1 MKPFEKAEW
10 IYHLTGPTVSADAK
24 YGNPLPYF
32 RKEFKVKKGLK
43 KATLSASAA
52 GLFKAYINGKEF
64 GDYMSPGWT
73 DYRRRIPLMRFDA
86 TNMLEADNAIV
97 LVVGDGW
104 FTGNLIWSTMRNSYG
119 AWSEVVAELK
129 LEYKDGTVEYVS
141 TGADWRAA
149 DGPIRRADNYMGE
162 VVDRH
167 CDRGDIWHAGYD
179 DTDWSRPKI
188 GDGMRTAF
196 LTEESAIPTR
206 VMHVVK
212 PVNVYT
218 VNDKTIYDFGQNL
231 VGVVRFTAKSDG
243 YAKIIVRHGEMTY
256 DDGNVYNENYR
267 NAEATDTLV
276 LKGGETVSFRPLFTF
291 HGFRYAEIHIPSGRA
306 DIADMQAEVMY
317 SDMKETGAFT
327 CSDEL
332 VSRLYRN
339 IVWGQRGNFLNVPTD
354 CPQRDERLGWTGDAQ
369 VFCGTAMFNMDCRA
383 FYKKYM
389 YDLADAQTAAGAVP
403 GFAPVV
409 PHEYAN
415 RIDTGLYAAGWG
427 DVMTILPYE
436 YYLMYG
442 DKETVREFIPNI
454 RRYVKW
460 LENISD
466 DYILPAEPNYGD
478 WLCVNAE
485 TDKSLIFTA
494 FAANSARIAERLCAA
509 LGEDGAYFGT
519 LFGKFRTAFRRR
531 FIMPDGK
538 LLSHS
543 QTAYLLAYSFGLM
556 DADEVHAHL
565 VDCVHAVDDHI
576 GVGFLG
582 VKLILPAL
590 SELGESALA
599 YKLLTNRTYPGWLYS
614 VVNGATTIWERWNG
628 YTKEG
633 GFGDVNMNSYNHYAY
648 GSCGE
653 WMFRYCLGIRPSFEG
668 AGFAKLTLKPDI
680 DFSGRLTHA
689 EGRYDSV
696 RGEIAV
702 SWKVSGDTAVYTARV
717 PEGIELT
724 VDVPAN
730 VKAEIERY

>member
-1 MKPFEKAEW
+1 
-10 IYHLTGPTVSADAK
+10 
-24 YGNPLPYF
+24 
-32 RKEFKVKKGLK
+32 
-43 KATLSASAA
+43 
-52 GLFKAYINGKEF
+52 
-64 GDYMSPGWT
+64 
-73 DYRRRIPLMRFDA
+73 
-86 TNMLEADNAIV
+86 
-97 LVVGDGW
+97 
-104 FTGNLIWSTMRNSYG
+104 
-119 AWSEVVAELK
+119 
-129 LEYKDGTVEYVS
+129 
-141 TGADWRAA
+141 
-149 DGPIRRADNYMGE
+149 
-162 VVDRH
+162 
-167 CDRGDIWHAGYD
+167 
-179 DTDWSRPKI
+179 
-188 GDGMRTAF
+188 
-196 LTEESAIPTR
+196 
-206 VMHVVK
+206 
-212 PVNVYT
+212 
-218 VNDKTIYDFGQNL
+218 
-231 VGVVRFTAKSDG
+231 
-243 YAKIIVRHGEMTY
+243 
-256 DDGNVYNENYR
+256 
-267 NAEATDTLV
+267 
-276 LKGGETVSFRPLFTF
+276 
-291 HGFRYAEIHIPSGRA
+291 
-306 DIADMQAEVMY
+306 
-317 SDMKETGAFT
+317 
-327 CSDEL
+327 
-332 VSRLYRN
+332 
-339 IVWGQRGNFLNVPTD
+339 
-354 CPQRDERLGWTGDAQ
+354 
-369 VFCGTAMFNMDCRA
+369 
-383 FYKKYM
+383 
-389 YDLADAQTAAGAVP
+389 
-403 GFAPVV
+403 
-409 PHEYAN
+409 
-415 RIDTGLYAAGWG
+415 
-427 DVMTILPYE
+427 MTILPYE

-702 SWKVSGDTAVYTARV
+702 SWKVTGDTAVYTARV

>member
-43 KATLSASAA
+43 KATFSASAA

-243 YAKIIVRHGEMTY
+243 
-256 DDGNVYNENYR
+256 
-267 NAEATDTLV
+267 
-276 LKGGETVSFRPLFTF
+276 
-291 HGFRYAEIHIPSGRA
+291 
-306 DIADMQAEVMY
+306 
-317 SDMKETGAFT
+317 
-327 CSDEL
+327 
-332 VSRLYRN
+332 
-339 IVWGQRGNFLNVPTD
+339 
-354 CPQRDERLGWTGDAQ
+354 
-369 VFCGTAMFNMDCRA
+369 
-383 FYKKYM
+383 
-389 YDLADAQTAAGAVP
+389 
-403 GFAPVV
+403 
-409 PHEYAN
+409 
-415 RIDTGLYAAGWG
+415 
-427 DVMTILPYE
+427 
-436 YYLMYG
+436 
-442 DKETVREFIPNI
+442 
-454 RRYVKW
+454 
-460 LENISD
+460 
-466 DYILPAEPNYGD
+466 
-478 WLCVNAE
+478 
-485 TDKSLIFTA
+485 
-494 FAANSARIAERLCAA
+494 
-509 LGEDGAYFGT
+509 
-519 LFGKFRTAFRRR
+519 
-531 FIMPDGK
+531 
-538 LLSHS
+538 
-543 QTAYLLAYSFGLM
+543 
-556 DADEVHAHL
+556 
-565 VDCVHAVDDHI
+565 
-576 GVGFLG
+576 
-582 VKLILPAL
+582 
-590 SELGESALA
+590 
-599 YKLLTNRTYPGWLYS
+599 
-614 VVNGATTIWERWNG
+614 
-628 YTKEG
+628 
-633 GFGDVNMNSYNHYAY
+633 
-648 GSCGE
+648 
-653 WMFRYCLGIRPSFEG
+653 
-668 AGFAKLTLKPDI
+668 
-680 DFSGRLTHA
+680 
-689 EGRYDSV
+689 
-696 RGEIAV
+696 
-702 SWKVSGDTAVYTARV
+702 
-717 PEGIELT
+717 
-724 VDVPAN
+724 
-730 VKAEIERY
+730 